1 MTGSHLTFT
10 ERNLKRGVFFYRMI
24 ALVNICSSALLI
36 FLFLYALEN
45 VKELWWDR
53 FLCLILSVVIFSWG
67 YSKDLEPKRYI
78 RTVKVLFYVQLTIL
92 IIAAGRNDFSTFY
105 FMSLFIIQQSYV
117 YCLRSNR
124 EVYFFL
130 GYALC
135 LTIIS
140 LCYSSEFSGK
150 ELSLYIFSSILIAL
164 MQLLTSIVKS
174 RFMNDLKMN
183 QGMLRTLVSK
193 ADMAVFLTDDTGII
207 MDSNVRATEL
217 FGYEREEMLGKD
229 FKLLRKHYLSEEEI
243 IGAYEELN
251 KNKFWNA
258 VTILIG
264 KSGQEVHVKISVTP
278 IMYGNKRILIYRVI
292 DITAMK
298 ENETK
303 LIEAKE
309 SAEEAVKAK
318 GQFLAMMSHE
328 IRTPLNGVIATASM
342 LTRTKLDTEQ
352 SEYVDTIK
360 KSGQNLLMLINDIL
374 DFSKMESGKMTLDPQ
389 PSSPDEIVF
398 DVADLLRPYAE
409 EKGITLNVNLS
420 TSGNDNLLIDGLKLK
435 QVLLNLLGNALKF
448 TEKGSVT
455 IRCEKIGMI
464 QETEIIRYVISDTG
478 IGISEDK
485 MHLLFRSFSQVD
497 SSTSRKY
504 GGTGLGLAISQQI
517 VELMGGAISVESMVG
532 EGTTFSFTLK
542 HMRTSPIELEP
553 SSQSQVETSV
563 NDFSKINVLVADDNE
578 INRQV
583 FKYMLDAL
591 NINSDIAVDGL
602 QVLARCAEKKYDLIF
617 MDMQMPEMDGIE
629 ATRKIRAEIEHQP
642 IIVAVTANSFVE
654 DRERCIKSGMN
665 DFLSK
670 PFDNVQLV
678 SLLQRIF
685 ISQSSPVDS
694 AA

>member
-10 ERNLKRGVFFYRMI
+10 ERNLRRGVFFYRMI
-24 ALVNICSSALLI
+24 ALVNLCSSALLI

-45 VKELWWDR
+45 VKEIWWDR
-53 FLCLILSVVIFSWG
+53 WLCLLLSIVIFSWG
-67 YSKDLEPKRYI
+67 YSKTVAPKVYI
-78 RTVKVLFYVQLTIL
+78 RSVKVLFYVQVAFLIL
-92 IIAAGRNDFSTFY
+92 AAGRNDFSTFY

-124 EVYFFL
+124 EAYYFL
-130 GYALC
+130 GYSLALT
-135 LTIIS
+135 LFSLGYIS
-140 LCYSSEFSGK
+140 SISGRD
-150 ELSLYIFSSILIAL
+150 LPLYIFSSILIAM
-164 MQLLTSIVKS
+164 MQLLTCIVKS
-174 RFMNDLKMN
+174 RFMNDIKMN
-183 QGMLRTLVSK
+183 QGMLRMLVAK
-193 ADMAVFLTDDTGII
+193 ADMAVFLSDDTGII
-207 MDSNVRATEL
+207 MDSNTRATEL
-217 FGYEREEMLGKD
+217 FGYEREELLGKD
-229 FKLLRKHYLSEEEI
+229 FKLLRKYYLSEEEI
-243 IGAYEELN
+243 IGAYEELD

-258 VTILIG
+258 VTILIS
-264 KSGQEVHVKISVTP
+264 KSGKEVHVKISVTP
-278 IMYGNKRILIYRVI
+278 IMNGNKRILIYRVI
-292 DITAMK
+292 DITSMK

-309 SAEEAVKAK
+309 RAEEAVKAK

-342 LTRTKLDTEQ
+342 LTKTSLDTEQ
-352 SEYVDTIK
+352 SEYADTIK

-389 PSSPDEIVF
+389 PCKPDEIVF

-409 EKGITLNVNLS
+409 EKGINLNVNFN
-420 TSGNDNLLIDGLKLK
+420 TYGNDDLLIDGPKLK

-455 IRCEKIGMI
+455 IRCEKIGMM
-464 QETEIIRYVISDTG
+464 QETEIIRYIISDTG
-478 IGISEDK
+478 IGIAEDK

-517 VELMGGAISVESMVG
+517 VELMGGVISVESMVG
-532 EGTTFSFTLK
+532 EGTTFSFILK
-542 HMRTSPIELEP
+542 HTRPDATESELDSIEEEPI
-553 SSQSQVETSV
+553 VT
-563 NDFSKINVLVADDNE
+563 DFSRYKILVADDNE

-583 FKYMLDAL
+583 FKYMLDGL
-591 NINSDIAVDGL
+591 KIDSDMAVDGI
-602 QVLARCAEKKYDLIF
+602 QVLERCAEKRYDLIF
-617 MDMQMPEMDGIE
+617 MDMQMPGMDGLE
-629 ATRKIRAEIEHQP
+629 ATRKIRVDEMHQP
-642 IIVAVTANSFVE
+642 IIVAVTANSYLE
-654 DRERCIKSGMN
+654 DREKCLESGMN

-678 SLLQRIF
+678 TLLQRIF
-685 ISQSSPVDS
+685 SAKPSSIDS

>member
-1 MTGSHLTFT
+1 
-10 ERNLKRGVFFYRMI
+10 
-24 ALVNICSSALLI
+24 
-36 FLFLYALEN
+36 
-45 VKELWWDR
+45 
-53 FLCLILSVVIFSWG
+53 
-67 YSKDLEPKRYI
+67 
-78 RTVKVLFYVQLTIL
+78 
-92 IIAAGRNDFSTFY
+92 
-105 FMSLFIIQQSYV
+105 
-117 YCLRSNR
+117 
-124 EVYFFL
+124 
-130 GYALC
+130 
-135 LTIIS
+135 
-140 LCYSSEFSGK
+140 
-150 ELSLYIFSSILIAL
+150 
-164 MQLLTSIVKS
+164 
-174 RFMNDLKMN
+174 
-183 QGMLRTLVSK
+183 
-193 ADMAVFLTDDTGII
+193 
-207 MDSNVRATEL
+207 
-217 FGYEREEMLGKD
+217 MLGKD

-251 KNKFWNA
+251 KNTFWNA

>member
-1 MTGSHLTFT
+1 MTVSHLTFT
-10 ERNLKRGVFFYRMI
+10 ERNLRRGVFFYRMI
-24 ALVNICSSALLI
+24 ALVNICSSSLLI
-36 FLFLYALEN
+36 FLFLFALEN

-53 FLCLILSVVIFSWG
+53 FLCLALSITLFSWG
-67 YSKDLEPKRYI
+67 YSKSVEPKLYI
-78 RTVKVLFYVQLTIL
+78 RTVKALFYVQVTLL
-92 IIAAGRNDFSTFY
+92 IVAAGRNDFSTFY
-105 FMSLFIIQQSYV
+105 FMSLFIIQQSYA
-117 YCLRSNR
+117 YCLRSNK
-124 EVYFFL
+124 EAYYFL
-130 GYALC
+130 VYALG
-135 LTIIS
+135 LTLFS
-140 LCYSSEFSGK
+140 LCYISDVTGK

-193 ADMAVFLTDDTGII
+193 ADMAVFLTDDTGVI
-207 MDSNVRATEL
+207 MDSNIRATEL
-217 FGYEREEMLGKD
+217 FEYEREELLGKD
-229 FKLLRKHYLSEEEI
+229 FKLLRKYYLSEEEI
-243 IGAYEELN
+243 IGAYEELD

-258 VTILIG
+258 VTILIS

-278 IMYGNKRILIYRVI
+278 IMNGNKRILIYRVI
-292 DITAMK
+292 DITSMK

-342 LTRTKLDTEQ
+342 LTKTDLDTEQ

-374 DFSKMESGKMTLDPQ
+374 DFSKMESGKMILDPQ
-389 PSSPDEIVF
+389 PCTPDEIVF

-409 EKGITLNVNLS
+409 EKGISLNVNFNAY
-420 TSGNDNLLIDGLKLK
+420 GNDALMIDGPKLK

-464 QETEIIRYVISDTG
+464 QEKEIIRYVVSDTG
-478 IGISEDK
+478 IGIPEDK

-532 EGTTFSFTLK
+532 EGTTFSFILQHK
-542 HMRTSPIELEP
+542 RAEDSPIEEVATIN
-553 SSQSQVETSV
+553 QSAEV
-563 NDFSKINVLVADDNE
+563 DFSKYKVLVADDNE

-583 FKYMLDAL
+583 FKYMLDSL
-591 NINSDIAVDGL
+591 KIDSDVAVDGF
-602 QVLARCAEKKYDLIF
+602 QVLEKCADKNYDLIF
-617 MDMQMPEMDGIE
+617 MDMQMPGMDGLE
-629 ATRKIRAEIEHQP
+629 ATMKIREDQKHQP
-642 IIVAVTANSFVE
+642 LIIAVTANSYIE
-654 DRERCIKSGMN
+654 DREKCIDSGMN

-670 PFDNVQLV
+670 PFDNQQLMT
-678 SLLQRIF
+678 LLLRVF
-685 ISQSSPVDS
+685 SNKSPSVDS